1 MLIEK
6 ACQQDYKRIYQL
18 YCAAFP
24 WTERKPF
31 SRICRNCR
39 KGKMEMWGIKE
50 DTEFLGFFVCAVY
63 EEIVLIDYFAVM
75 PSKRGRGV
83 GSQALKLLA
92 EIYPEQYIFLEIEPE
107 NEKASNALQRIQ
119 KKKILSALW
128 FSGNRHPMGYV
139 WCSHGGIVL
148 SETAYFEPV

>member
-75 PSKRGRGV
+75 PSREYEEKNSICAVVFRK
-83 GSQALKLLA
+83 QASYGICMVFPWRYCAIRNSLL
-92 EIYPEQYIFLEIEPE
+92 
-107 NEKASNALQRIQ
+107 
-119 KKKILSALW
+119 
-128 FSGNRHPMGYV
+128 
-139 WCSHGGIVL
+139 
-148 SETAYFEPV
+148 

>member
-92 EIYPEQYIFLEIEPE
+92 EIYPEQYILEYLH
-107 NEKASNALQRIQ
+107 NSSDTQFLQRIQ
-119 KKKILSALW
+119 HAQKKIFNLL
-128 FSGNRHPMGYV
+128 NDN
-139 WCSHGGIVL
+139 
-148 SETAYFEPV
+148 

>member
-83 GSQALKLLA
+83 GSQALK
-92 EIYPEQYIFLEIEPE
+92 
-107 NEKASNALQRIQ
+107 RC
-119 KKKILSALW
+119 
-128 FSGNRHPMGYV
+128 V
-139 WCSHGGIVL
+139 
-148 SETAYFEPV
+148 